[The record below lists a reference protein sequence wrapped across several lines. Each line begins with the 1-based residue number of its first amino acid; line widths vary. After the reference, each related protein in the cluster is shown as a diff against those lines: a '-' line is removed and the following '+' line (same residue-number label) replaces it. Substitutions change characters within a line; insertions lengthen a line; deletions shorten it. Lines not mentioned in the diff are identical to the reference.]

1 MRHNKQMNAGTVQTW
16 VSPGA
21 FAVPILS
28 AKLSSKSP
36 AGYLLAFIPLLW
48 LQYISFLLS
57 FII

>member
-21 FAVPILS
+21 FAVSILS

-36 AGYLLAFIPLLW
+36 CRLSAGRYTASLVAIH
-48 LQYISFLLS
+48 LLS
-57 FII
+57 A